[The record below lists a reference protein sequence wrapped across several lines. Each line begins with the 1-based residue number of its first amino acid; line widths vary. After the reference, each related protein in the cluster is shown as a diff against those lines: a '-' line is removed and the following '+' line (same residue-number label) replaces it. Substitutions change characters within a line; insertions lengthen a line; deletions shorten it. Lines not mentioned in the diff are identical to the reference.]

1 MTVEEFKDL
10 FEKEIAYPVENES
23 QNHCEVLDWF
33 LYNISDEE
41 AILGKHHFACVKI
54 REQLMSRKLMT
65 VKSEFVFIERETK
78 MPAAFTVGV
87 QSTVDSLD
95 ADHMEYTNCMNY
107 TLRESSKEDL
117 AMIYSVMQFKAE
129 HPHIGN
135 LLSFS
140 YRFENM
146 TQQEKIKYR
155 RGLIDSCPMEEVG
168 ELAIAV

>member
-10 FEKEIAYPVENES
+10 FEKEIAYPVENEA
-23 QNHCEVLDWF
+23 QNHCGVLDWF

-54 REQLMSRKLMT
+54 REQLMSKKLMI

-107 TLRESSKEDL
+107 TLSKVYPLSSTKSL
-117 AMIYSVMQFKAE
+117 CIGQYCHIYM
-129 HPHIGN
+129 
-135 LLSFS
+135 
-140 YRFENM
+140 
-146 TQQEKIKYR
+146 
-155 RGLIDSCPMEEVG
+155 DSAACSS
-168 ELAIAV
+168 